1 MCTLGHRMVQ
11 KELST
16 KVFWYKSWAQAVIG
30 GSPKS
35 KKTGWQEAC
44 RGDGGYGGGTK
55 ALTANSSFL
64 APTQALPWT
73 VQCPRQL
80 PCFQTQIS
88 RIQNWLDLK
97 CVSMAKSLHLLSLS
111 DFISMLEGRLTP

>member
-1 MCTLGHRMVQ
+1 MVQ

-16 KVFWYKSWAQAVIG
+16 KDFWYKSWAQAVIG
-30 GSPKS
+30 GSPKT

-64 APTQALPWT
+64 APPRHCLGPSSALDSSHVFRHKFHRFRTGW
-73 VQCPRQL
+73 
-80 PCFQTQIS
+80 I
-88 RIQNWLDLK
+88 
-97 CVSMAKSLHLLSLS
+97 LSV
-111 DFISMLEGRLTP
+111 